1 MRDEM
6 AYPGDGAP
14 DFRRRPQWI
23 DTGAEIEKLDDIP
36 PELARRRIHIAA
48 VNRFLYWSH
57 NTPAPIITPNRL
69 ATPIN

>member
-6 AYPGDGAP
+6 TGPGDGAP

-23 DTGAEIEKLDDIP
+23 DTRAEIDKLDDFP

-48 VNRFLYWSH
+48 VNGFLYSSH
-57 NTPAPIITPNRL
+57 NIPAPIITPNTL
-69 ATPIN
+69 ANAIN